1 MFLGIDIGTSSV
13 KAVITN
19 ADGDVIEQATAPLM
33 VSRPRDLWSEQ
44 NPDDWWKATN
54 KAVLD
59 ISPDRR
65 AKVEGIGLS
74 GQMHGATLIGEDDR
88 PLRPAILWND
98 GRSFHQCAELERIE
112 PRSREITGNLA
123 MPGFTAPKILWVR
136 EHEPEIMPKVSKVLL
151 PKDYIRLLLT
161 GTYAGEMSDAAG
173 TLWLDVAARKW
184 SGEMLA
190 ATGLD
195 ESAMPE
201 LFEGSEI
208 TGALLANIA
217 NDWGM
222 PAVPVAGG
230 GGDNAA
236 GAVGVGV
243 ISPGDAFLS
252 LGTSG
257 VLFVAGKA
265 FVPNPEKGVHAFC
278 HALPEKWHEMT
289 VMLSAASCV
298 DWATRLT
305 GMTGAGEL
313 IAAAEKAGRLDHP
326 SIFLPYLS
334 GERTPHND
342 PYARGVLFGLDHDS
356 GAAEIGQAV
365 LEGVAMAFA
374 DGLSVLGDSDHVREI
389 TVIGGGSRSNYWGR
403 ILAAALNRPLV
414 YRRDSEVG
422 PAYGAA
428 KLAQIAVTGGDPATI
443 AAPPPVLDI
452 VEPKAE
458 DVDLMA
464 EKQARFG
471 ALYRNLKDLF
481 PKETD

>member
-19 ADGDVIEQATAPLM
+19 EDGDVIDQATAPLM
-33 VSRPRDLWSEQ
+33 VSRPKDLWSEQ

-74 GQMHGATLIGEDDR
+74 GQMHGATLIGDDDR

-98 GRSFHQCAELERIE
+98 GRSFAQCAELEEIE

-136 EHEPEIMPKVSKVLL
+136 EHEPEIAAKIRKVLL

-173 TLWLDVAARKW
+173 TLWLDVANRKW
-184 SGEMLA
+184 SNEMLT

-195 ESAMPE
+195 EDAMPE
-201 LFEGSEI
+201 LFEGSEV
-208 TGALLANIA
+208 TGMLKPEIA
-217 NDWGM
+217 SSWGM
-222 PAVPVAGG
+222 PSVPVAGG

-257 VLFVAGKA
+257 VLFVAGKE

-298 DWATRLT
+298 DWAARLT
-305 GMTGAGEL
+305 GTNGAGEL

-374 DGLSVLGDSDHVREI
+374 EGLSVLGEADHVREI

-428 KLAQIAVTGGDPATI
+428 KLAQIAVTGGDPSQI

-452 VEPKAE
+452 VEPQAS
-458 DVDLMA
+458 DVALMA
-464 EKQARFG
+464 EKQERF
-471 ALYRNLKDLF
+471 AAIYKNLKELF